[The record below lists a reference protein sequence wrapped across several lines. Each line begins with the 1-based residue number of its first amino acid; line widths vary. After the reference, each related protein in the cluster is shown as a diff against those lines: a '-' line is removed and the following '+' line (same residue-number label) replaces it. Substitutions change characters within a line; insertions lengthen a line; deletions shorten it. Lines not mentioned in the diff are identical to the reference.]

1 VDPREEQHRHVIV
14 SYAADLD
21 KGEGR
26 FIVSTFRRIGYR
38 VTAVNRAAAPILNGR
53 PGAVVDGYPAE
64 ISIQAIIERYGPA
77 DIFLYVEPSGLLPKG
92 LEASPIATVAII
104 GDTHRD
110 LRIRQTFARFFDLVF
125 LYHRNY
131 LRCFDEHIPG
141 SVQWLPYA
149 CDTEVFRDLGLDRDL
164 DVAFVGHLFGV
175 NSERSR
181 ILCELQSRGLK
192 INEQRYVSQNEIP
205 QIYSRAKIVLNVP
218 LADDLNYRF
227 FEALSCGA
235 LLLTRRVNNGQE
247 ELFRENEH
255 YVAYDTKEELLD
267 KVSYYLAHPAE
278 RQRIALSGYNEVQ
291 AKHTLEIRLKTIVAE
306 SRLLAELP
314 APIRKMKRSDV
325 NRHYAR
331 FYDYYG
337 EVESCLR
344 LVAEQDVFKLQ
355 YFQLL
360 GIAARSATRRLIRRW

>member
-1 VDPREEQHRHVIV
+1 MDRGTEYHWHIIV

-26 FIVSTFRRIGYR
+26 YVVETFRRMGYR
-38 VTAVNRAAAPILNGR
+38 VTAINRAAAPMLNGR
-53 PGAVVDGYPAE
+53 PGAVVEGYPAE
-64 ISIQAIIERYGPA
+64 ISMRAIIERHGPA
-77 DIFLYVEPSGLLPKG
+77 DMFLYVEPSGLLPRG
-92 LEASPIATVAII
+92 LEVSPIATVAII
-104 GDTHRD
+104 GDTHRN

-131 LRCFDEHIPG
+131 LSCFDEHPPG
-141 SVQWLPYA
+141 SVKWLPYA
-149 CDTEVFRDLGLDRDL
+149 CNTEVFRDLRLVRDL
-164 DVAFVGHLFGV
+164 DVAFVGHLFGA

-181 ILCELQSRGLK
+181 ILRELQSRGLK
-192 INEQRYVSQNEIP
+192 MNEQRYVWQNDIP
-205 QIYSRAKIVLNVP
+205 RIYSRAKIVLNVP

-255 YVAYDTKEELLD
+255 YVAYANEEELLD
-267 KVSYYLAHPAE
+267 QVRYYLDHPDE
-278 RQRIALSGYNEVQ
+278 RERIALSGFKEVH
-291 AKHTLEIRLKTIVAE
+291 AKHTLEKRLKTIVAE
-306 SRLLAELP
+306 TRSLSELS

-325 NRHYAR
+325 DRHYAR
-331 FYDYYG
+331 FYDHYG

-344 LVAEQDVFKLQ
+344 LVAEQDVWHQ
-355 YFQLL
+355 YFRLL
-360 GIAARSATRRLIRRW
+360 GITARSATRRLVGGW